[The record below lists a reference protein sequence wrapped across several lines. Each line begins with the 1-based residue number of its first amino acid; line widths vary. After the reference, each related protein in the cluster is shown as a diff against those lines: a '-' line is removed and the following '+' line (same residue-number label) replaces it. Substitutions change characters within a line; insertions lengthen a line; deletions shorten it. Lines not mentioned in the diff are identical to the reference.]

1 MSISTSQ
8 NRAGLALIAPAS
20 VLALLFLIAPL
31 SSIFVLAF
39 TDYQL
44 GDRRLS
50 FVGLENFH
58 ALAED
63 PTFWKSLSN
72 TLIYSAVV
80 VPGSMLLG
88 LVSALLIDAGIS
100 LRSFYRTAFFLPVMA
115 SLLAMAVV
123 WEFMLH
129 PSFGI
134 VNATMKALGFAPH
147 NWLKD
152 GGVALYVLAIIGI
165 WQSFGFNMVL
175 FMAGLSAIP
184 RDLYD
189 AAEMD
194 GTPNA
199 WARFRLITW
208 PLLAPVTVFVAVT
221 SVIRSFQVFD
231 TVHALTQG
239 GPNKATE
246 VLLYTIYAE
255 GFEFFRSGHAAAI
268 TIVFIMLVVGVS
280 LLRFV
285 SLKKNGASA

>member
-1 MSISTSQ
+1 MSLSASQ
-8 NRAGLALIAPAS
+8 NRAGLALIAPAAA
-20 VLALLFLIAPL
+20 LAVIFLLAPL
-31 SSIFVLAF
+31 LSIFVLAF

-44 GDRRLS
+44 GDRALR

-58 ALAED
+58 SLAGD
-63 PTFWKSLSN
+63 PVFWRSLSN
-72 TLIYSAVV
+72 TLLYSAVV
-80 VPGSMLLG
+80 VPGSVALG
-88 LVSALLIDAGIS
+88 LVAALLVDAGTS

-134 VNATMKALGFAPH
+134 VNAAMKAIGLPPH
-147 NWLKD
+147 NWLRD
-152 GGVALYVLAIIGI
+152 GDIALYVLAVIGI

-194 GTPNA
+194 GTPHA

-208 PLLAPVTVFVAVT
+208 PLLAPVTVFVAIT

-268 TIVFIMLVVGVS
+268 TVVFIMLVVGVS

-285 SLKKNGASA
+285 SLKKNGAGA

>member
-1 MSISTSQ
+1 MSLSASQ

-20 VLALLFLIAPL
+20 ILAIIFLIAPL
-31 SSIFVLAF
+31 SSILVLAF

-44 GDRRLS
+44 GDRTLR
-50 FVGLENFH
+50 FIGIENFQ
-58 ALAED
+58 ALIDD
-63 PTFWKSLSN
+63 PVFWKSLSN

-88 LVSALLIDAGIS
+88 LVSALLIDAGTS

-115 SLLAMAVV
+115 SLLAMAIV

-134 VNATMKALGFAPH
+134 VNTTAKALGFASH

-152 GGVALYVLAIIGI
+152 GDIALYVLAVIGI

-189 AAEMD
+189 AAELD
-194 GTPNA
+194 GTPHA
-199 WARFRLITW
+199 WERFKLITW
-208 PLLAPVTVFVAVT
+208 PLLAPVAVFVAIT
-221 SVIRSFQVFD
+221 SAIRSFQVFD

-255 GFEFFRSGHAAAI
+255 GFEFFRSSHAAAI
-268 TIVFIMLVVGVS
+268 TIVFILLVVSVS

-285 SLKKNGASA
+285 SLKKNGEGA

>member
-1 MSISTSQ
+1 MSLSASQ

-20 VLALLFLIAPL
+20 VAALLFLIAPL

-44 GDRRLS
+44 GDRSLS
-50 FVGLENFH
+50 FVGFENFE
-58 ALAED
+58 ALADD
-63 PTFWKSLSN
+63 PNFWKSLSN
-72 TLIYSAVV
+72 TLIYSAVI

-88 LVSALLIDAGIS
+88 LVSALLIDAGTS

-147 NWLKD
+147 NWLRD
-152 GGVALYVLAIIGI
+152 GGIALYVLAVIGI

-199 WARFRLITW
+199 WARFKLITW

-255 GFEFFRSGHAAAI
+255 GFEFLRSGHAAAI

-280 LLRFV
+280 LPRFV
-285 SLKKNGASA
+285 SLKKIGASA

>member
-1 MSISTSQ
+1 MSLSASQ

-20 VLALLFLIAPL
+20 VLALLFLFAPL

-44 GDRRLS
+44 GDRSLS
-50 FVGLENFH
+50 FVGFENFE
-58 ALAED
+58 ALADD

-88 LVSALLIDAGIS
+88 LVSALLIDAGTS

-152 GGVALYVLAIIGI
+152 GGIALYVLAVIGI

-199 WARFRLITW
+199 WARFKLITW
-208 PLLAPVTVFVAVT
+208 PLLAPVTIFVAVT

-268 TIVFIMLVVGVS
+268 TIVFILLVVGVS

>member
-1 MSISTSQ
+1 MNLSASQ
-8 NRAGLALIAPAS
+8 NRAGLTLIAPAAILGL
-20 VLALLFLIAPL
+20 VFLIAPL
-31 SSIFVLAF
+31 ASIFVLAF

-44 GDRRLS
+44 GDRALS
-50 FVGLENFH
+50 FIGLGNFR
-58 ALAED
+58 ALADD
-63 PTFWKSLSN
+63 PVFWRSLSN

-80 VPGSMLLG
+80 VPGSVLLG
-88 LVSALLIDAGIS
+88 LVSALLIDSGTS

-115 SLLAMAVV
+115 SLLAMAIV

-134 VNATMKALGFAPH
+134 VNAVMKTLGFAPR

-152 GGVALYVLAIIGI
+152 GSTALYVLAVIGI

-194 GTPNA
+194 GTPHA
-199 WARFRLITW
+199 WARFKLITW
-208 PLLAPVTVFVAVT
+208 PLLAPVTVFVAIT

-231 TVHALTQG
+231 TVQALTQG

-255 GFEFFRSGHAAAI
+255 GFEFFRSGRAAAI
-268 TIVFIMLVVGVS
+268 TVVFIMLVVGVS
-280 LLRFV
+280 LLRFL
-285 SLKKNGASA
+285 SLKKTGSNA